1 MRISSLTTALALA
14 CVILV
19 SVPPVSVYAEDAAA
33 EGEQGNNDNNN
44 DAEGEQQQ
52 QQEQQ
57 QENNNE
63 DGNDQQAEQDENN
76 DNANNNTNNNNN
88 NADQDYNG
96 GNDDWNAIQAEYA
109 GDDYIKYW
117 DGYAVLPKSC
127 VTMGGQDV
135 VVFSVFENGYK
146 QCSNSPLGTYYVP
159 VQYFLQAYLQQVE
172 ANQIDMGN
180 EDYELPAE
188 SVYSECT
195 YKAVNGVDYYVMA
208 GCDDTDR
215 HQLAVNIYSDNTCET
230 PSKNAAGMDDA
241 NIDISDI
248 QIPFQQCQQC
258 VIWMDVNDDE
268 VDDKYYENKQIS
280 APLCSKVWSLKEKCG
295 MKCKRLSK
303 EKGAGRSWWNGS
315 DVILLLAMSAFAGG
329 MLTAIVKKRRK
340 IIEKGD
346 ALLADPTGV
355 EKRTAAV
362 DAVPTKTL
370 YMAFGGVFGL
380 FIICALFAAKKLTW
394 FLIIC
399 LNVCLFGYLL
409 KLVLDYSAMVE
420 DDEDDDDD
428 DEDDDDDDED
438 VEKSQTTSLPQFS

>member
-19 SVPPVSVYAEDAAA
+19 TVTAEDANA
-33 EGEQGNNDNNN
+33 NDNDN
-44 DAEGEQQQ
+44 AEGEQQQ
-52 QQEQQ
+52 QEQE

-63 DGNDQQAEQDENN
+63 EGNDQQAEQDENN
-76 DNANNNTNNNNN
+76 ANNDNYND
-88 NADQDYNG
+88 DQDYN
-96 GNDDWNAIQAEYA
+96 DWNAIQAEYA

-188 SVYSECT
+188 SAYSECT
-195 YKAVNGVDYYVMA
+195 YKAVDGVDYYVMA
-208 GCDDTDR
+208 GCDDADR
-215 HQLAVNIYSDNTCET
+215 HRLAVNIYSDNTCET
-230 PSKNAAGMDDA
+230 PSKDAAGMDDA

-268 VDDKYYENKQIS
+268 VDDKYYENKLIN
-280 APLCSKVWSLKEKCG
+280 APLCSQVWSLKEKCG

-303 EKGAGRSWWNGS
+303 EKGAGRVGWNGW
-315 DVILLLAMSAFAGG
+315 DAILLLAMSAFAGG
-329 MLTAIVKKRRK
+329 MLAAIVKKRRK
-340 IIEKGD
+340 ITEKAD

-370 YMAFGGVFGL
+370 YMAFGVVFGL
-380 FIICALFAAKKLTW
+380 FVICALFAAKKLTW

-399 LNVCLFGYLL
+399 LNVALFGYLL
-409 KLVLDYSAMVE
+409 KLVLDYSAMAE
-420 DDEDDDDD
+420 DDDDDDDD
-428 DEDDDDDDED
+428 DEDTDDIDDDDED
-438 VEKSQTTSLPQFS
+438 EEKLPQFS

>member
-1 MRISSLTTALALA
+1 ML
-14 CVILV
+14 
-19 SVPPVSVYAEDAAA
+19 
-33 EGEQGNNDNNN
+33 
-44 DAEGEQQQ
+44 QQ
-52 QQEQQ
+52 
-57 QENNNE
+57 
-63 DGNDQQAEQDENN
+63 
-76 DNANNNTNNNNN
+76 
-88 NADQDYNG
+88 
-96 GNDDWNAIQAEYA
+96 
-109 GDDYIKYW
+109 
-117 DGYAVLPKSC
+117 
-127 VTMGGQDV
+127 
-135 VVFSVFENGYK
+135 
-146 QCSNSPLGTYYVP
+146 PLGTYYVP

-172 ANQIDMGN
+172 ANQINMGN

-329 MLTAIVKKRRK
+329 CWPPSSRSGARLPRRPMLCWPTPLAWRSELPRLMPYRPRRCTWPLEG
-340 IIEKGD
+340 IWSVHHLCPLRSQE
-346 ALLADPTGV
+346 
-355 EKRTAAV
+355 V
-362 DAVPTKTL
+362 DVVPHH
-370 YMAFGGVFGL
+370 M
-380 FIICALFAAKKLTW
+380 
-394 FLIIC
+394 
-399 LNVCLFGYLL
+399 
-409 KLVLDYSAMVE
+409 
-420 DDEDDDDD
+420 
-428 DEDDDDDDED
+428 
-438 VEKSQTTSLPQFS
+438 SQCGSLWLSPQAGA